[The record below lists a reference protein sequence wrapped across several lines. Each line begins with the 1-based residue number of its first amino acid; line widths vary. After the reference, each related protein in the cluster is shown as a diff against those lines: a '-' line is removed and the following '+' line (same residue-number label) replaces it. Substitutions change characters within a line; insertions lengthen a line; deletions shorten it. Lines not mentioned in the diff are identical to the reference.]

1 MPRAPTIPMPFP
13 INLLPC
19 CRTLLMPQKDAL
31 QQKLLRNEGNASTL
45 PKYLQLWWNMNWRL
59 VVSAEC
65 VDFVAKVVQW
75 FLESE

>member
-1 MPRAPTIPMPFP
+1 
-13 INLLPC
+13 
-19 CRTLLMPQKDAL
+19 MPQKDAL